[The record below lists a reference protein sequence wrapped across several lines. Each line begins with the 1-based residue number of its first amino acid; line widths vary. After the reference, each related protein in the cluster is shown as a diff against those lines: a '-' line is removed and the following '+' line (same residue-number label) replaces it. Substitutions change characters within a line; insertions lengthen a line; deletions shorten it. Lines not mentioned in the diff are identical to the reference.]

1 MINYFKQIFAGLWS
15 LLVGMRL
22 TLGYTFAPTVTV
34 HYPFETLP
42 ISPNFRGHI
51 DLVIDPKTG
60 KDTCI
65 TCMSCVRACPSGCI
79 ELAGEKPEGAKKKVL
94 TEYRLD
100 FTKCSL
106 CANCVETCP
115 TNALEF
121 SQDYQLAGLSRHE
134 FHFDLVQRFRDR
146 CREMGVEPNIADLT
160 PVPPKEPKPAAE
172 GEGGE
177 EKPVKKVA
185 KKKATEETPETAEDP
200 SQQPKQ
206 PEEPPAES

>member
-1 MINYFKQIFAGLWS
+1 MINYFKQIFSGVWS

-22 TLGYTFAPTVTV
+22 TLHYAFAPTVTV

-51 DLVIDPKTG
+51 DLVINPKTG
-60 KDTCI
+60 KDKCI
-65 TCMSCVRACPSGCI
+65 TCMMCARACPSGCI
-79 ELAGEKPEGAKKKVL
+79 ELEGEKPEGAKKKVL

-115 TNALEF
+115 TSALEF
-121 SQDYQLAGLSRHE
+121 SQDYQLAGFSRHE

-146 CREMGVEPNIADLT
+146 CGEMGVEPKIADLT
-160 PVPPKEPKPAAE
+160 PVPPEDPKPAAD
-172 GEGGE
+172 GVGGE
-177 EKPVKKVA
+177 KKPVKKVT
-185 KKKATEETPETAEDP
+185 KKAPEEAPAKAEEAPE
-200 SQQPKQ
+200 QPKQ
-206 PEEPPAES
+206 PEEPPADS

>member
-22 TLGYTFAPTVTV
+22 TFGYALAPTVTA
-34 HYPFETLP
+34 HYPYETLP

-60 KDTCI
+60 KDKCI
-65 TCMSCVRACPSGCI
+65 TCMSCARACPSGCI
-79 ELAGEKPEGAKKKVL
+79 GLEGEKPEGGKKKVL
-94 TEYRLD
+94 TVYRLD

-106 CANCVETCP
+106 CANCVESCP
-115 TNALEF
+115 TGALEF

-134 FHFDLVQRFRDR
+134 FHFDLVKRFRDR
-146 CREMGVEPNIADLT
+146 CRALGVEPKIADLT
-160 PVPPKEPKPAAE
+160 PVPAKQPAAAAE
-172 GEGGE
+172 GENGE

-185 KKKATEETPETAEDP
+185 KQKATEEVQGTAKEAPEQPDKLTAD
-200 SQQPKQ
+200 S
-206 PEEPPAES
+206 